1 MVRGDVTDAEW
12 ALIGP
17 FVPVGGRGPVSG
29 MRRAQFN
36 GVMWRFRT
44 GSPWRDLPER
54 YGPWSTV
61 AGRFR
66 VWTRQQVFE
75 RLMDALIA
83 EAAARGQAD
92 LALVSVDS
100 TVARAHQDAAGM
112 AVSGEVLDA
121 LEAAYTEEKGV
132 PLEQQ
137 ESFRYRVVPVRPAP
151 VRVPSRAMRRARSA
165 AACAGG
171 AGPGPGWPSSDA
183 PKEG

>member
-1 MVRGDVTDAEW
+1 MARGDVTDAEW
-12 ALIGP
+12 ALIEP

-44 GSPWRDLPER
+44 GSPWRDVPER

-66 VWTRQQVFE
+66 VWAKAQVFE
-75 RLMDALIA
+75 RVMDGLIA
-83 EAAARGQAD
+83 EAAARGQVD
-92 LALVSVDS
+92 PALVSVDS

-112 AVSGEVLDA
+112 AVSGTVLDA

-137 ESFRYRVVPVRPAP
+137 ESFRYRVRMGPAP
-151 VRVPSRAMRRARSA
+151 IRVPRRAIGRARSVA
-165 AACAGG
+165 ARGGG
-171 AGPGPGWPSSDA
+171 ARPGPERPNSDA